1 MQYATEL
8 SRYMKMHLSIFQ
20 DNLNW
25 NCNAKKNSNQTRNDV
40 LKTEHCKN
48 NKTMQII
55 ADSQNKKQ
63 ENVVS
68 TNYRNKTYD
77 ATSELDKLSKHKKKY
92 VLILQLEV
100 FLSLVFSFF
109 LVPLFNKLQR
119 ATVNRKLVSARK

>member
-1 MQYATEL
+1 MQ
-8 SRYMKMHLSIFQ
+8 
-20 DNLNW
+20 
-25 NCNAKKNSNQTRNDV
+25 KNSNQIRNDV

-77 ATSELDKLSKHKKKY
+77 ATTELDKKNM
-92 VLILQLEV
+92 
-100 FLSLVFSFF
+100 F
-109 LVPLFNKLQR
+109 
-119 ATVNRKLVSARK
+119 